1 MGGEAHHGKRRGNFI
16 QRTIDALAETLERSL
31 YAEQLAEGGGL
42 LQRLDPRVKLVA
54 MLGFIICSAAS
65 PARPTAVEVKLLL
78 SENSTC
84 GRSAA

>member
-42 LQRLDPRVKLVA
+42 CND
-54 MLGFIICSAAS
+54 
-65 PARPTAVEVKLLL
+65 
-78 SENSTC
+78 
-84 GRSAA
+84 